1 MAVHYLAAS
10 RCLPWLAAL
19 RHCCYLRSKAN
30 NREVHQEKLW
40 FTQKKLTMISYKIG
54 ELLTYW
60 WTWSIELLNQEKPRK
75 FTMIS
80 YKKYGM
86 HPEQPKNRDAP
97 ALLWHSPCTGLGSG
111 QSESGLLRRKK
122 PVNYYSL
129 NGIYCDLMR
138 IYNALIGYEWD
149 TWRFSWD
156 II

>member
-1 MAVHYLAAS
+1 
-10 RCLPWLAAL
+10 
-19 RHCCYLRSKAN
+19 
-30 NREVHQEKLW
+30 
-40 FTQKKLTMISYKIG
+40 
-54 ELLTYW
+54 
-60 WTWSIELLNQEKPRK
+60 
-75 FTMIS
+75 MIS

-122 PVNYYSL
+122 PVDDYSL
-129 NGIYCDLMR
+129 NGIYSDLMR

-156 II
+156 IRRPLPSLVLGGAAPGITVGVRHGLVPALASKPQNLRSSFRRRAACLAMVPP